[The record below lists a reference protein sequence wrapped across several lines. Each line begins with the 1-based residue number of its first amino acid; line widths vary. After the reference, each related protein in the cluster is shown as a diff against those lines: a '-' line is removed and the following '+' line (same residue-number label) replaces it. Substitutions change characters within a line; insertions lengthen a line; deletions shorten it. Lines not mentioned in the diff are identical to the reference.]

1 MPEQQKPMTKTI
13 NASTA
18 RQQWSELI
26 NQVYRKQTRVIVEK
40 SGIPVAAVVSAAD
53 LARLEQAERERAERF
68 KVVDEMRAAFQDVPS
83 EEIEQE
89 TAKAVHEVRA
99 QMRRE
104 REQRTAD
111 TK

>member
-1 MPEQQKPMTKTI
+1 MPEQQKPMTKII

-18 RQQWSELI
+18 RQQWSELL

-68 KVVDEMRAAFQDVPS
+68 KVVDEMRAAFRDVAP

-89 TAKAVHEVRA
+89 TARAVHEVRT